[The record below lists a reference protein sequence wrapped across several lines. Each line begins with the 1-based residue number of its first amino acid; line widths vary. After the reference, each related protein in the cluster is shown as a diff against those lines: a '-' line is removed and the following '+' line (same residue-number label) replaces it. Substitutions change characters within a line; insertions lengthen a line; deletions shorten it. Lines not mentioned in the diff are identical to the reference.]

1 VVLLK
6 FFFIGKKTLYWIVGI
21 LVAIIGLCIIYYMI

>member
-6 FFFIGKKTLYWIVGI
+6 FFFVRKKTLYWLLGI
-21 LVAIIGLCIIYYMI
+21 LVAIIVILIVYNIM